1 MAINEIELEV
11 LIKKDTKPATS
22 EAHDT
27 VAHPLEESD
36 SPEAIAASALTENPD
51 NLKSD
56 MDSLDKI
63 ITTQNQL
70 SKVKDSLGSI
80 VDTIADNPSLFTRAA
95 TAWGELPLWQKIAG
109 GILLSGPT
117 VAVGLFAHVGM
128 LLVVGGVTA
137 ITYTAGGIV
146 LDDHHSCNVN
156 IAERL
161 KEGIFSLADVLQIT
175 IDALDKIRQ
184 ALANEI
190 EKFKMENFRL
200 QENINNLGDQVE
212 SLSTQVLLYIDT
224 EKLLRK
230 TKDELEITSKT
241 LQNSVDEQSTLL
253 KENSKELEQIKK
265 DYARSQEQLSDK
277 VAELHGVREKMTAE
291 LEKAKKVGSTLQGA
305 LQTLTGTVLE
315 DKQHRESYEQRLKTF
330 LTEENASFDQVAER
344 ISKTEEELAA
354 VKDELR
360 RTNDEYRELLAR
372 QEAQV
377 LRLEK
382 MERENPGL
390 ENMKPQVNAK
400 GLHQHGLYSRK
411 PLSTINATPAAM
423 AAAPAMVA
431 SQ

>member
-1 MAINEIELEV
+1 MAINETELQV
-11 LIKKDTKPATS
+11 LIKKEAKPATS
-22 EAHDT
+22 NAHDT
-27 VAHPLEESD
+27 VVHPLQDSD
-36 SPEAIAASALTENPD
+36 SHEDTAASALTENPD

-80 VDTIADNPSLFTRAA
+80 VDTIADNPSLFSRAA

-109 GILLSGPT
+109 GILLTGPT
-117 VAVGLFAHVGM
+117 VAVGLFAHVGI
-128 LLVVGGVTA
+128 LLVLGGVTGIA
-137 ITYTAGGIV
+137 YTASGIV

-190 EKFKMENFRL
+190 EKFKLENFRL

-212 SLSTQVLLYIDT
+212 SLSTQVVLYIET
-224 EKLLRK
+224 EKLLRA
-230 TKDELEITSKT
+230 TKDDLERTSQT
-241 LQNSVDEQSTLL
+241 LQTSVDEQSDLL
-253 KENSKELEQIKK
+253 KRNQQELEQIKK
-265 DYARSQEQLSDK
+265 DYAKSQEQLSDK

-354 VKDELR
+354 VKDELK
-360 RTNDEYRELLAR
+360 RTNEEYRELLAR

-382 MERENPGL
+382 MEKDNPDL
-390 ENMKPQVNAK
+390 ENIKPRVNVK
-400 GLHQHGLYSRK
+400 GLHQHGMYSKK
-411 PLSTINATPAAM
+411 PLNPVNVIPAAPSM
-423 AAAPAMVA
+423 ITV
-431 SQ
+431 